1 MRCRCRL
8 EAGISG
14 RKDENMEKMILASGE
29 LTIEAGASLGGITVA
44 VESFAGLQE
53 VADMLM
59 EEGALGIVK
68 FKSGKAIVGEY
79 ENLKLE
85 APLFQSVDYTSD
97 GKVSATFSLRQKTE
111 LEIEIE
117 SLKKGQ
123 AIQDGALADLGDMVS
138 TITEGGA
145 V

>member
-1 MRCRCRL
+1 MP
-8 EAGISG
+8 AGG
-14 RKDENMEKMILASGE
+14 NVFGGKDEDMEKMILASGE

-85 APLFQSVDYTSD
+85 APLFQSVDYTSG

-123 AIQDGALADLGDMVS
+123 AIQDGALADLGDMIS